1 MTDEKRKWV
10 KPLLT
15 EDEAANVNVAIE
27 LLSERGQES
36 LAAVVAFVRDINM
49 TDDSEAKKAAKENLI
64 NSFESKEVMVES
76 LSTDEVARELQAI
89 AGFAKLNSQISKVVA
104 ALSNQKEKST
114 RKKKTK
120 LTEIR
125 IGGAPYKVSVDYI
138 NELTEAGTPRAEM
151 AKLIL
156 EHSDTEKIT
165 VEEF

>member
-1 MTDEKRKWV
+1 MTDEKRKWI
-10 KPLLT
+10 KPLLK
-15 EDEAANVNVAIE
+15 EEEATNVNVAIE

-49 TDDSEAKKAAKENLI
+49 TDDSEAKKEAKENLI
-64 NSFESKEVMVES
+64 NSFESKAVMVEL
-76 LSTDEVARELQAI
+76 LSTDEVDRELQAI
-89 AGFAKLNSQISKVVA
+89 AGFAKLNSQISKTVA
-104 ALSNQKEKST
+104 ALSNQKEKAT

-125 IGGAPYKVSVDYI
+125 ISGAPYKVSVDYI